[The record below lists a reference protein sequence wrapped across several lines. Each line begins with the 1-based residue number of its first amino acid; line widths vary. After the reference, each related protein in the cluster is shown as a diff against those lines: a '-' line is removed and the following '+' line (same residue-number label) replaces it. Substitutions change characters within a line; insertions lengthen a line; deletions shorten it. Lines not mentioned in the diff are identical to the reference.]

1 MRDPSRALSNYDY
14 TSNTI
19 FMCELV
25 RTNARNRDFL
35 ALVALLD
42 ADLALRDGAEHDFYA
57 QFNKVDDSYQV
68 VLILYEETPAACGG
82 LKELSK
88 GVAEI
93 KRMYVLPEFRGRGLA
108 SRVLEELERWA
119 SELGFEKCILE
130 TGKKQPEAIGL
141 YRKSGYRIMPN
152 YGQYQ
157 GVANSLCFEKSLL

>member
-1 MRDPSRALSNYDY
+1 MPDPSRSLSYYFY
-14 TSNTI
+14 TIITI
-19 FMCELV
+19 FMGELV

-42 ADLALRDGAEHDFYA
+42 ADLAFRDGAEHDFYS

-68 VLILYEETPAACGG
+68 VLILYEDMPAACGG
-82 LKELSK
+82 LKELSR

-93 KRMYVLPEFRGRGLA
+93 KRMYVLPEFRGKGLA

-119 SELGFEKCILE
+119 SELGFEKCVLE

-141 YRKSGYRIMPN
+141 YRKSGYRVIPN

-157 GVANSLCFEKSLL
+157 GIDNSLCFEKSLL